1 MGEIRGQTGGGGKV
15 GKKGDS
21 VTAVL
26 RGEREGSTVSNLFFS
41 HLSGHPLSPWP
52 RFTVYTSYSDG
63 VGKKSRT
70 GAGHTHIH
78 MHTHA
83 HTHNLWKLLVLITII
98 TS

>member
-52 RFTVYTSYSDG
+52 RFTVYTSYSDIRRRKR
-63 VGKKSRT
+63 KKKKEEKKCCNV
-70 GAGHTHIH
+70 A
-78 MHTHA
+78 
-83 HTHNLWKLLVLITII
+83 ITCRQLRRK
-98 TS
+98 